1 MPTQLVYRIG
11 PNIWPELRS
20 YDLQADIVC
29 PKSDLN
35 QLGILL
41 ADEETK
47 AIRAFRL
54 SACGSGPVYRI
65 TYEYVGFVPNFG
77 RFGAIETVKP
87 GTYAYEFT
95 PKLADSVK
103 GHWQEAVR
111 VASHLQQ
118 PDEKLSRPMRIAAFR
133 FCSSFDKGSPEDQ
146 LIDYSIALEALFTKE
161 NDAISY
167 RLPLRAAIFVGDTP
181 EEREKIFW
189 TVKGSYDLRSDLAHG
204 QSQLDQTIKV
214 KNTKVDISEFMS
226 DLRAIQF
233 KALHRFS
240 KASQKL
246 SKENILRAIDTVAI
260 SLDRQ
265 PIERLYCPSRH
276 DAQT

>member
-11 PNIWPELRS
+11 PNIWPELW
-20 YDLQADIVC
+20 
-29 PKSDLN
+29 
-35 QLGILL
+35 
-41 ADEETK
+41 
-47 AIRAFRL
+47 
-54 SACGSGPVYRI
+54 
-65 TYEYVGFVPNFG
+65 

-111 VASHLQQ
+111 VESHLQQ